1 METNNVTSGGRGEY
15 LAFTLAGEKYCIVVN
30 RVREVIEYTKLTRL
44 PNTLG
49 YMKGLVNLRGAGIPV
64 IDLRTKFGLPE
75 AELTRL
81 TSIIVMEVQDGE
93 EKRLIGAMAD
103 SVQEVIELAEGEIE
117 PAPRFGTKVSN
128 NYIRGIGK
136 GNNEF
141 LIILD
146 IDRIFS
152 MEEITELTE
161 KEPVAVG

>member
-1 METNNVTSGGRGEY
+1 METNKTGGRGEY
-15 LAFTLAGEKYCIVVN
+15 LAFTLAEEKYCIVVN
-30 RVREVIEYTKLTRL
+30 RVREVIEYTRLTRL

-64 IDLRTKFGLPE
+64 IDLRNRFGLPE

-81 TSIIVMEVQDGE
+81 SSIIVMEVEDGGDR
-93 EKRLIGAMAD
+93 RLIGAMAD

-117 PAPRFGTKVSN
+117 PAPRFGTRVSN

-136 GNNEF
+136 RNNEF

-152 MEEITELTE
+152 AEEIASLAAAE
-161 KEPVAVG
+161 KEQLSVG